1 MIRAHTA
8 VDRTYQ
14 TVDLGP
20 GDSDMPRGTIWL
32 DLIRPTR
39 QEETAAEAWLGI
51 DLPTREEMQEIEA
64 SSRLYEQDGVVFM
77 TATMVS
83 NADTANPETSAVT
96 YVLTDRYL
104 ITIRYTDSSAFR
116 AFQQNL
122 QRQPGLLASHQ
133 TALAGILDA
142 AIDRLA
148 DILETVQANLDT
160 ASRRIFDEPTS
171 VRGRDFHDMLTLIGR
186 NGDLVARVRESLV
199 SFGRLDGF
207 ARRLDTIKQDPA
219 AATHM
224 KTVSEDI
231 QSLTDHASFLNS
243 KIDFLLSATLGRINI
258 EQNATIKIFSVVAVI
273 FMPPTL
279 VASIYGMNFEHMPE
293 LSWPFGYPAALIAMV
308 LAAIVPYVIFK
319 IRGWL

>member
-8 VDRTYQ
+8 ASRTCE
-14 TVDLGP
+14 TFDLGP
-20 GDSDMPRGTIWL
+20 NDTGMPNGTIWL

-39 QEETAAEAWLGI
+39 QEEIAAEGWLGI

-64 SSRLYEQDGVVFM
+64 SSRLYEQDGVIFM

-104 ITIRYTDSSAFR
+104 ITIRYADSSAFR

-122 QRQPGLLASHQ
+122 QRQPGLLVNHQ
-133 TALAGILDA
+133 TALAGVLDA

-171 VRGRDFHDMLTLIGR
+171 VRGRDFHEMLTLIGR

-219 AATHM
+219 AATRM

-279 VASIYGMNFEHMPE
+279 IASIYGMNFAHMPE
-293 LSWPFGYPAALIAMV
+293 LSWAFGYPAALIAMV

-319 IRGWL
+319 LRGRL